1 MTPVVKHP
9 NPSITGPLYLQE
21 KVKPE
26 RAVQL
31 SEQRNKRLPV
41 RTWNHISLCRCIIR
55 PEKKKKVEIE

>member
-26 RAVQL
+26 PCNSQSKEINVC
-31 SEQRNKRLPV
+31 
-41 RTWNHISLCRCIIR
+41 LCT
-55 PEKKKKVEIE
+55 PEITFHFAGVLLDQKKKKVEIE